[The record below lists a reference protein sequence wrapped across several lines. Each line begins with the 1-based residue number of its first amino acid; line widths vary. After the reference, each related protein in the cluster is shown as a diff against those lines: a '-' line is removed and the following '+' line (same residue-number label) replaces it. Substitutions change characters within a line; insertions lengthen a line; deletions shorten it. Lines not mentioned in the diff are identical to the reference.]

1 MPIVCEANRWRQGAR
16 TIKVAVIIPASWD
29 SNDPSRFSVN
39 VSLYIEAIVSTGNQP
54 LLVCRDDSK
63 YQVDYPIVAVP
74 SLQFERAEFWRG
86 LNLDIALAFTWM
98 RHTPMLRALQEAGVF
113 VIAKGDND
121 GMLSVRLFPQHHY
134 QMMMSGATTPFA
146 KARTLRHW
154 MRRYLFLSAKTDAE
168 VIDSIASSNRV
179 SVETH
184 SAKSHIERLLTHY
197 NRQDLADKLCVLPHL
212 VADAILTAPVTIARQ
227 EKIVAIGRWDDP
239 QKDAPLLAR
248 AMAAYLE
255 RRPNTQIVL
264 IGWGG
269 GQVFASLCRR
279 FPQVSC
285 VGAVPREEIMRHLAD
300 ARILLVTSRWESF
313 HIAAH
318 EALCLGAT
326 VVGPAV
332 IPIPDICHEGAY
344 GTLAQGRRPRQVADA
359 MEQEM
364 RYWEQERRNPEQIA
378 AFWRPRL
385 SADASVRQIL
395 QMAEQSPKYRPQVAQ
410 H

>member
-1 MPIVCEANRWRQGAR
+1 VQKEKL
-16 TIKVAVIIPASWD
+16 IKVAVIV
-29 SNDPSRFSVN
+29 PSAWYSDNPTKFSVN
-39 VSLYIEAIVSTGNQP
+39 LGLYIQAIINMGHEP
-54 LLVCRDDSK
+54 LLVCHSDSE
-63 YQVDYPIVAVP
+63 YAVDYPVLAVP
-74 SLQFERAEFWRG
+74 AEEFERSAFWRG
-86 LNLDIALAFTWM
+86 LNLDLALVFTWM

-113 VIAKGDND
+113 VVAKGDND

-134 QMMMSGATTPFA
+134 QMMMSGATTPLA
-146 KARTLRHW
+146 RVRTLRHW
-154 MRRYLFLSAKTDAE
+154 MRRYLCLSTKADAR
-168 VIDSIASSNRV
+168 VISSIAASDRV

-184 SAKSHIERLLTHY
+184 SAKAHIERLLAYY
-197 NRQDLADKLCVLPHL
+197 NRQDLVERLCVLPHL